1 MKIEKSALEVFL
13 VKENS
18 HETADGIVAGLAA
31 RVAGEFALVNVF
43 AVVTVRGKD
52 VADLART
59 FFLPGG
65 RCDAKLLAPRVS
77 RAGMHCRTVILVFAL
92 QTVLVTVANVLLAD
106 AIVLPTLPRRYDL
119 RWT

>member
-1 MKIEKSALEVFL
+1 MKIEKSALGVFL
-13 VKENS
+13 VKVNS

-31 RVAGEFALVNVF
+31 WVAGEFALVNVF

-65 RCDAKLLAPRVS
+65 RGDAKLLAPRVS

-92 QTVLVTVANVLLAD
+92 QTVLVTVANVLLTD